1 MHLHFVCAFICV
13 HVYILRVYIKEQNCC
28 IFFGISQLLYLVA
41 VALQLSLF
49 PCQCWFL
56 FLLFL
61 NFFTLFLYFLEVVRK
76 ISFNCSFIAIGVYF
90 LRWIFSLFLF
100 GKVLKMNINQRFLF
114 FVFLVNFTF
123 VFISYHWGLFIFCFS
138 ANTC

>member
-1 MHLHFVCAFICV
+1 MFIFC
-13 HVYILRVYIKEQNCC
+13 VYILKNKTVAYFLAFHNCC
-28 IFFGISQLLYLVA
+28 TWWLLCYNYPYFHVNVGSFFC
-41 VALQLSLF
+41 F
-49 PCQCWFL
+49 
-56 FLLFL
+56 FL

-90 LRWIFSLFLF
+90 LRWNFSLFLF